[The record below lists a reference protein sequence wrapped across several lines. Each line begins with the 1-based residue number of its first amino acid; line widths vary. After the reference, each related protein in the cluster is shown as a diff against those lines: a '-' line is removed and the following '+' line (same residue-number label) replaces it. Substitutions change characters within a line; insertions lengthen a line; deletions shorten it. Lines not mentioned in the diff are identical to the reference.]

1 MPEMWTGDLIGRM
14 HNAKVTKVDI
24 ANELGVHKSYI
35 SMILN
40 GQRKPRNAEAKLNAA
55 FDAIMARR
63 NEGGKEN
70 AENAIWQNRQ
80 RPA

>member
-1 MPEMWTGDLIGRM
+1 MQQKGADMMPEMWTGDLIGRM

-63 NEGGKEN
+63 NEGGK
-70 AENAIWQNRQ
+70 
-80 RPA
+80 

>member
-1 MPEMWTGDLIGRM
+1 MMPEMWTGDLIGRM

-24 ANELGVHKSYI
+24 ANEMGVSKSYI

-40 GQRKPRNAEAKLNAA
+40 GVRESKNAEARLNAA

-63 NEGGKEN
+63 KGE
-70 AENAIWQNRQ
+70 
-80 RPA
+80 